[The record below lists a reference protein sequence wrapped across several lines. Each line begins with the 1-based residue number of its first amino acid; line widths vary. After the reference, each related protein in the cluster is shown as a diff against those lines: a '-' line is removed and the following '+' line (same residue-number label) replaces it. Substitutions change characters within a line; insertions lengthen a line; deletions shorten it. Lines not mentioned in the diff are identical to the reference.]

1 MKLIGDFI
9 SSAIVAIVMIA
20 VVCGIGWIILEIL
33 F

>member
-20 VVCGIGWIILEIL
+20 VVCGIGWIILEVL